1 MTILGLLD
9 FHINFRNDLLKS
21 AKARWDLERDHIQ
34 SVEHFGEYHILKSL
48 NLLIH
53 KHKMSILVFGLI

>member
-1 MTILGLLD
+1 MG
-9 FHINFRNDLLKS
+9 
-21 AKARWDLERDHIQ
+21 LERDHIQ

-53 KHKMSILVFGLI
+53 KHKMSILVLGLI